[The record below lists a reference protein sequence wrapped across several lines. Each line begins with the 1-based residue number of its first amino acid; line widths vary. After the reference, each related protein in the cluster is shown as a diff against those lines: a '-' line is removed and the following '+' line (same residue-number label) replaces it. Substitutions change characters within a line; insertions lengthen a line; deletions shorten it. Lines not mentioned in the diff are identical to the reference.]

1 MECSECAD
9 EGKSTSLRILEAAA
23 KLLSKE
29 GMEAVSMRK
38 IGRAVGVSQAA
49 IYRHYKD
56 KEALISAVV
65 GSGYAGIVSAL
76 ESASAS
82 SCSLDDF
89 LERALEGYVNWA
101 LSDPGV
107 FKAIALREAGP
118 AAGQVNS
125 LSPGVAARRQ
135 TFRILVGKL
144 EEGMA
149 AGVVEKTDPEMMAQ
163 ALWMSVFGIAAR
175 LVLEPEVPFER
186 RQRLIEAAATMISR
200 GIKPRNADDGSQPAV
215 KEKTV

>member
-1 MECSECAD
+1 MECSECAG
-9 EGKSTSLRILEAAA
+9 EEKSTSLRIFEAAA
-23 KLLSKE
+23 KMLSEE

-38 IGRAVGVSQAA
+38 IGRAVGLSQTA

-56 KEALISAVV
+56 KEALIAAVV
-65 GSGYAGIVSAL
+65 GSGYADIVSAL

-82 SCSLDDF
+82 SRSLDDF
-89 LERALEGYVNWA
+89 LERALEGYVNCA

-107 FKAIALREAGP
+107 FKAIALRDAGP

-149 AGVVEKTDPEMMAQ
+149 AGVVEKTDPEIMAQ

-175 LVLEPEVPFER
+175 LVLEPEVTVER
-186 RQRLIEAAATMISR
+186 RQKLIEAAAMMISR
-200 GIKPRNADDGSQPAV
+200 GIKPRKADVGSLKTA
-215 KEKTV
+215 KEKEV